1 MQDWLFWAFLLPFFF
16 DKQLLFGLCF
26 SLTLWCTD
34 GCGKCKIQR
43 LYATAWPL
51 MISARFSRIWN
62 HNFLREAGV
71 SRVPD
76 GHRVSSCFCYIFLFM
91 SPVCMQMHKQMPALT
106 LLVAGRLT
114 AGLSA
119 WEAVGTVM
127 SRCLQVCAVMSFF
140 SFVLTNIHSELLA
153 VLEN

>member
-1 MQDWLFWAFLLPFFF
+1 MF
-16 DKQLLFGLCF
+16 
-26 SLTLWCTD
+26 
-34 GCGKCKIQR
+34 
-43 LYATAWPL
+43 
-51 MISARFSRIWN
+51 
-62 HNFLREAGV
+62 
-71 SRVPD
+71 
-76 GHRVSSCFCYIFLFM
+76 
-91 SPVCMQMHKQMPALT
+91 PVCMQMHKQMPALT
-106 LLVAGRLT
+106 SLMAGRLT